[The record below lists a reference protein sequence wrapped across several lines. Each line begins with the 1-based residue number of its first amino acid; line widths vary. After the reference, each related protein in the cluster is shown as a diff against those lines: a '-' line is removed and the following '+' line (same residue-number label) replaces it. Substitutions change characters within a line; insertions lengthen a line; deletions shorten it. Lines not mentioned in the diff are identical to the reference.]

1 MPAPAKWSENKMSQ
15 IQSIIKNIQ
24 DVMWQDAGL
33 DGDAQR
39 ISQLVWMLFLKIF
52 DDREK
57 NLELID
63 SKYISPIPEKLRYRN
78 WAMDEEGMTGQ
89 ELADF
94 IDKDLFPALKDLS
107 VSESDTRGLLIKTI
121 FTDTYNYMKDGTLI
135 RKVFNKINE
144 INFNKKD
151 DRHAFGDLYEKILK
165 DLQNAGNAGEFYTPR
180 PLTKFIVEMVAP
192 KLGDKVL
199 DPACGTGGFLAEALE
214 FMRREVK
221 TTDDEKKLHT
231 NIHGTE
237 LKSLP
242 HMLAVT
248 NMILHGVEDPS
259 TILRGDMLS
268 RPYIDYGPKD
278 RVDVILANP
287 PFGAKVVEG
296 TEMNFPSQFRTKE
309 TADLFLVL
317 FVHLLKDG
325 GRAGIVLPDG
335 SLFGEGVKSKIKE
348 HLLTECNLHTIVR
361 LPPGVFNPYAGVNTN
376 LLFFTKGEPTKEV
389 WYYQMQLPA
398 GLRAY
403 TKTKPIQDREFDV
416 VKEWW
421 NNRENPPAGGDSAWK
436 VSIEDIKA
444 KNWNLDFKNPRG
456 GEVEEELGSKELVER
471 ILSKEDQI
479 KDLLE
484 KI

>member
-1 MPAPAKWSENKMSQ
+1 MSQ

-24 DVMWQDAGL
+24 DEMRKDAGL

-63 SKYISPIPEKLRYRN
+63 QKYVSPIPERFRYRN
-78 WAMDEEGMTGQ
+78 WAMNEEGMTGQ
-89 ELADF
+89 DLADF
-94 IDKDLFPALKDLS
+94 IDKELFPALKNLGFSGTDY
-107 VSESDTRGLLIKTI
+107 RGTLIKNI
-121 FTDTYNYMKDGTLI
+121 FSDTYNYMKNGTLI

-180 PLTKFIVEMVAP
+180 PLTKFLVEMTNP
-192 KLGDKVL
+192 TLGDKVL
-199 DPACGTGGFLAEALE
+199 DPACGTGGFLVNALE
-214 FMRREVK
+214 HMRAGVQ
-221 TTDDEKKLHT
+221 TAHDEKELHGH
-231 NIHGTE
+231 IHGVE
-237 LKSLP
+237 LKPLP
-242 HMLAVT
+242 HMLAIT

-259 TILRGDMLS
+259 TILHGDMLS
-268 RPYIDYGPKD
+268 RPYTDYGPKD

-287 PFGAKVVEG
+287 PFGGTVTDG
-296 TEMNFPSQFRTKE
+296 TELNFPSQFRTKE

-403 TKTKPIQDREFDV
+403 TKTKPITDREFEV

-421 NNRENPPAGGDSAWK
+421 NDRKENNFAWK

-444 KNWNLDFKNPRG
+444 RNWNLDVKNPRG
-456 GEVEEELGSKELVER
+456 GEVEEEIGSKELAER
-471 ILSKEDQI
+471 ILGKEAQI
-479 KDLLE
+479 KILLE
-484 KI
+484 NI

>member
-1 MPAPAKWSENKMSQ
+1 MSN
-15 IQSIIKNIQ
+15 IQSIIRNIQ
-24 DVMWQDAGL
+24 DVMRQDPGV
-33 DGDAQR
+33 DGDANR
-39 ISQLVWMLFLKIF
+39 IGQLVWMLFLKIF

-63 SKYISPIPEKLRYRN
+63 PKYKSPIPEKFRYRN
-78 WAMDEEGMTGQ
+78 WAQDEEGITGS

-94 IDKDLFPALKDLS
+94 IDKELFPALRSLS
-107 VSESDTRGLLIKTI
+107 VSQVDTRGYLIKNV
-121 FTDTYNYMKDGTLI
+121 FSDTYNYMKNGTLI

-180 PLTKFIVEMVAP
+180 PLTKFVVEMTDP
-192 KLGDKVL
+192 KFGDKVL
-199 DPACGTGGFLAEALE
+199 DPACGTGGFLVNALE
-214 FMRREVK
+214 YMRSGVK
-221 TTDDEKKLHT
+221 TADEEKKLHSFI
-231 NIHGTE
+231 NGTE
-237 LKSLP
+237 LKPLP
-242 HMLAVT
+242 HMLAIT

-259 TILRGDMLS
+259 TILRSDMLS
-268 RPYIDYGPKD
+268 RPYTEYGPKN

-287 PFGAKVVEG
+287 PFGGMVTDG
-296 TEMNFPSQFRTKE
+296 TELNFPAKFRNKATE
-309 TADLFLVL
+309 LLFLVL
-317 FVHLLKDG
+317 FVHLLKND
-325 GRAGIVLPDG
+325 GRAGIVVPDG
-335 SLFGEGVKSKIKE
+335 TLFSDGVGANIKE

-361 LPPGVFNPYAGVNTN
+361 LPAGVFNPYAGVNTN

-403 TKTKPIQDREFDV
+403 TKTKPITDKEFDV

-421 NNRENPPAGGDSAWK
+421 NDRKENDNAWK

-444 KNWNLDFKNPRG
+444 KNWNLDFKSPRG
-456 GEVEEELGSKELVER
+456 GVVEEEISSKELVER
-471 ILSKEDQI
+471 ILEKE
-479 KDLLE
+479 E
-484 KI
+484 KIMEFLKNI

>member
-1 MPAPAKWSENKMSQ
+1 MSQ
-15 IQSIIKNIQ
+15 IQTIIKNIQ
-24 DVMWQDAGL
+24 DIMWQDAGL

-63 SKYISPIPEKLRYRN
+63 PKYISPIPEQFRYRN
-78 WAMDEEGMTGQ
+78 WAVDDEGMTGQ

-94 IDKDLFPALKDLS
+94 IDKELFPTLKNLS
-107 VSESDTRGLLIKTI
+107 IAENNDRGLLIKTI

-165 DLQNAGNAGEFYTPR
+165 DLQSAGNAGEFYTPR
-180 PLTKFIVEMVAP
+180 PLTKFVVAMTAP
-192 KLGDKVL
+192 KLGEKVL

-214 FMRREVK
+214 FMRNEVE
-221 TTDDEKKLHT
+221 TTDQERQLHN

-268 RPYIDYGPKD
+268 RSYTDYGPRD

-317 FVHLLKDG
+317 FVHLLKNG

-348 HLLTECNLHTIVR
+348 YLLTECNLHTIVR

-376 LLFFTKGEPTKEV
+376 LLFFTKGEPTTDV
-389 WYYQMQLPA
+389 WYYQMQLPQ

-403 TKTKPIQDREFDV
+403 TKTKPITDKEFNV
-416 VKEWW
+416 VKDWW
-421 NNRENPPAGGDSAWK
+421 NNREENENAWK
-436 VSIEDIKA
+436 VAIEDIKA

-456 GEVEEELGSKELVER
+456 GEVEEELGSKELVDIIAQKNTE
-471 ILSKEDQI
+471 IQ
-479 KDLLE
+479 
-484 KI
+484 KIISGL

>member
-1 MPAPAKWSENKMSQ
+1 MRK
-15 IQSIIKNIQ
+15 
-24 DVMWQDAGL
+24 DAGL

-63 SKYISPIPEKLRYRN
+63 PKYKSPIPEKFRYRN
-78 WAMDEEGMTGQ
+78 WAMDVEGITGQ
-89 ELADF
+89 DLADF
-94 IDKDLFPALKDLS
+94 IDKELFPTLKSLS
-107 VSESDTRGLLIKTI
+107 VSAADSRGLLIKNI
-121 FTDTYNYMKDGTLI
+121 FSDTYNYMKNGTLI

-144 INFNKKD
+144 INFNKSD

-180 PLTKFIVEMVAP
+180 PLTKFVVEMTNP
-192 KLGDKVL
+192 KLGDRVL
-199 DPACGTGGFLAEALE
+199 DPACGTGGFLVNALE
-214 FMRREVK
+214 YMRSEVK
-221 TTDDEKKLHT
+221 TADDEKKLHGH
-231 NIHGTE
+231 IHGTE
-237 LKSLP
+237 LKPLP
-242 HMLAVT
+242 HMLAIT
-248 NMILHGVEDPS
+248 NMLLHGVEDP
-259 TILRGDMLS
+259 TTVLRGDMLA
-268 RPYIDYGPKD
+268 RPYSDYGPKD

-287 PFGAKVVEG
+287 PFGATVTDG
-296 TEMNFPSQFRTKE
+296 TELNFPSQFRTKE

-317 FVHLLKDG
+317 FVHLLKDD

-403 TKTKPIQDREFDV
+403 TKTKPITDREFEV

-421 NNRENPPAGGDSAWK
+421 NNRKENDNAWK

-444 KNWNLDFKNPRG
+444 RNWNLDVKNPKG
-456 GEVEEELGSKELVER
+456 GEVEDEVGSKELVER
-471 ILSKEDQI
+471 ILGKEGEI
-479 KDLLE
+479 KELL
-484 KI
+484 INL

>member
-1 MPAPAKWSENKMSQ
+1 MSN

-24 DVMWQDAGL
+24 GVMRQDPGV
-33 DGDAQR
+33 DGDANR
-39 ISQLVWMLFLKIF
+39 IGQLVWMLFLKIF

-63 SKYISPIPEKLRYRN
+63 PKYKSPIPEKFRYRN
-78 WAMDEEGMTGQ
+78 WAQDEEGITGS

-94 IDKDLFPALKDLS
+94 IDKELFPALRSLS
-107 VSESDTRGLLIKTI
+107 VSQVDTRGYLIKNV
-121 FTDTYNYMKDGTLI
+121 FSDTYNYMKNGTLI

-180 PLTKFIVEMVAP
+180 PLTKFVVEMTDP
-192 KLGDKVL
+192 KFGDKVL
-199 DPACGTGGFLAEALE
+199 DPACGTGGFLVNALE
-214 FMRREVK
+214 YMRSGVK
-221 TTDDEKKLHT
+221 TADEEKKLHSF
-231 NIHGTE
+231 IHGTE
-237 LKSLP
+237 LKPLP
-242 HMLAVT
+242 HMLAIT

-268 RPYIDYGPKD
+268 RPYTEYGPKD

-287 PFGAKVVEG
+287 PFGGTVTDG
-296 TEMNFPSQFRTKE
+296 TELNFPAKFRTKS
-309 TADLFLVL
+309 TAELFLFL

-335 SLFGEGVKSKIKE
+335 SLFGEGVIANVRE
-348 HLLTECNLHTIVR
+348 LLMTECNLHTIVR
-361 LPPGVFNPYAGVNTN
+361 LPPGVFSPYAGVNTN
-376 LLFFTKGEPTKEV
+376 LLFFAKGEPTKEV

-403 TKTKPIQDREFDV
+403 TKTKPITDTEFDV
-416 VKEWW
+416 VKDWW
-421 NNRENPPAGGDSAWK
+421 GDRKESDSAWK
-436 VSIEDIKA
+436 VSIEEIKA
-444 KNWNLDFKNPRG
+444 KSWNLDFKNPKG
-456 GEVEEELGSKELVER
+456 GLVEEEFSSKEL
-471 ILSKEDQI
+471 I
-479 KDLLE
+479 E
-484 KI
+484 KISKRSDEIKFFLNSL

>member
-1 MPAPAKWSENKMSQ
+1 MSH
-15 IQSIIKNIQ
+15 IQSTIKNIQ
-24 DVMWQDAGL
+24 DIMRQDAGL
-33 DGDAQR
+33 DGDANR
-39 ISQLVWMLFLKIF
+39 IAQLVWMLFLKIF

-63 SKYISPIPEKLRYRN
+63 PSYISPIPERFRYRT
-78 WAMDEEGMTGQ
+78 WAADDSGMTGS

-94 IDKDLFPALKDLS
+94 IDSELFPALKNLS

-180 PLTKFIVEMVAP
+180 PLTKFVVDRVDP

-214 FMRREVK
+214 HMRRDVK
-221 TTDDEKKLHT
+221 NAADEKKLHT
-231 NIHGTE
+231 CIHGTE

-268 RPYIDYGPKD
+268 RPYIDYGPRD

-287 PFGAKVVEG
+287 PFGAKVVDG
-296 TEMNFPSQFRTKE
+296 TEMNFPSSFRTKE

-317 FVHLLKDG
+317 FVHLLRDG

-348 HLLTECNLHTIVR
+348 ELLTKCNLHTIVR
-361 LPPGVFNPYAGVNTN
+361 LPSGVFNPYAGVNTN
-376 LLFFTKGEPTKEV
+376 LLFFTKGEPTQEV

-403 TKTKPIQDREFDV
+403 TKTKPITDREFEV
-416 VKEWW
+416 VKDWW
-421 NNRENPPAGGDSAWK
+421 GNRVENENAWR
-436 VSIEDIKA
+436 VSIEDIRA

-456 GEVEEELGSKELVER
+456 GEVEEEIS
-471 ILSKEDQI
+471 S
-479 KDLLE
+479 E
-484 KI
+484 KIIQKIVKDEEKILEIIKKGL

>member
-1 MPAPAKWSENKMSQ
+1 MSQ
-15 IQSIIKNIQ
+15 IQSIVKNIQ
-24 DVMWQDAGL
+24 DIMWKDAGL

-63 SKYISPIPEKLRYRN
+63 PNYKSPIPEQFRYRN
-78 WAMDEEGMTGQ
+78 WAMDEEGITGQ
-89 ELADF
+89 DLADF
-94 IDKDLFPALKDLS
+94 IDKELFPALKNLS
-107 VSESDTRGLLIKTI
+107 VSESDTRGLLIKNI
-121 FTDTYNYMKDGTLI
+121 FSDTYNYMKNGTLI

-144 INFNKKD
+144 INFNKSD

-180 PLTKFIVEMVAP
+180 PLTKFVVDMVDP
-192 KLGDKVL
+192 KLGDQVL

-214 FMRREVK
+214 HMRREVK
-221 TTDDEKKLHT
+221 NAADEKKLHT
-231 NIHGTE
+231 CIQGTE
-237 LKSLP
+237 LKPLP
-242 HMLAVT
+242 HMLAIT

-259 TILRGDMLS
+259 TIIRGDMLA
-268 RPYIDYGPKD
+268 RPYTDYGPRD
-278 RVDVILANP
+278 RVDAIVANP
-287 PFGAKVVEG
+287 PFGGMVTDG
-296 TEMNFPSQFRTKE
+296 TELNFPSQFRTRE

-325 GRAGIVLPDG
+325 GKAGIVLPDG

-403 TKTKPIQDREFDV
+403 TKTKPITDREFEM

-421 NNRENPPAGGDSAWK
+421 NDRKENECAWK

-444 KNWNLDFKNPRG
+444 KKWNLDFKNPHV
-456 GEVEEELGSKELVER
+456 GEVEEELGSKELMER

-479 KDLLE
+479 KDLL
-484 KI
+484 KNI

>member
-1 MPAPAKWSENKMSQ
+1 MSQ

-24 DVMWQDAGL
+24 DEMRKDAGL

-63 SKYISPIPEKLRYRN
+63 PKYKSPIPEKFRYRN
-78 WAMDEEGMTGQ
+78 WAQDEEGITGS

-94 IDKDLFPALKDLS
+94 IDKELFPALRNLS
-107 VSESDTRGLLIKTI
+107 VSASDLRGYLIKNI
-121 FTDTYNYMKDGTLI
+121 FSDTYNYMKNGTLI

-180 PLTKFIVEMVAP
+180 PLTKFVVEMVNP
-192 KLGDKVL
+192 KFGDKVL
-199 DPACGTGGFLAEALE
+199 DPSCGTGGFLVNALE
-214 FMRREVK
+214 YMREGVSTAK
-221 TTDDEKKLHT
+221 DEKKLHSD
-231 NIHGTE
+231 IHGVE
-237 LKSLP
+237 LKPLP
-242 HMLAVT
+242 HMLAIT

-268 RPYIDYGPKD
+268 RPYTEYGPKD
-278 RVDVILANP
+278 RVDVIIANP
-287 PFGAKVVEG
+287 PFGGTVTDG
-296 TEMNFPSQFRTKE
+296 TELNFPSQFRTKE

-361 LPPGVFNPYAGVNTN
+361 LPAGVFNPYAGVNTN

-389 WYYQMQLPA
+389 WYYQMQLPT

-403 TKTKPIQDREFDV
+403 TKTKPITDKEFDV

-421 NNRENPPAGGDSAWK
+421 NDRKEDDNAWK
-436 VSIEDIKA
+436 VSIEDIKT

-456 GEVEEELGSKELVER
+456 GEVEEEVSSKELVEK
-471 ILSKEDQI
+471 ILEKEDKI
-479 KDLLE
+479 KKLLE
-484 KI
+484 NI

>member
-1 MPAPAKWSENKMSQ
+1 MRK
-15 IQSIIKNIQ
+15 
-24 DVMWQDAGL
+24 DAGL

-63 SKYISPIPEKLRYRN
+63 PKYKSPIPEKFRYRN
-78 WAMDEEGMTGQ
+78 WAQDEEGITGS

-94 IDKDLFPALKDLS
+94 IDKELFPALRNLS
-107 VSESDTRGLLIKTI
+107 ISSTDSRGYLIKSI
-121 FTDTYNYMKDGTLI
+121 FSDTYNYMKNGTLI

-180 PLTKFIVEMVAP
+180 PLTKFVVEMVDP
-192 KLGDKVL
+192 KFGDKVL
-199 DPACGTGGFLAEALE
+199 DPACGTGGFLVNALE
-214 FMRREVK
+214 YIREGVHTAK
-221 TTDDEKKLHT
+221 DEKKLHGD
-231 NIHGTE
+231 IHGVE
-237 LKSLP
+237 LKPLP
-242 HMLAVT
+242 HMLAIT

-259 TILRGDMLS
+259 TVLRGDMLS
-268 RPYIDYGPKD
+268 RPYTEYGPKD
-278 RVDVILANP
+278 RVDVIIANP
-287 PFGAKVVEG
+287 PFGGTVADG
-296 TEMNFPSQFRTKE
+296 TELNFPSQFRTKS
-309 TADLFLVL
+309 TAELFLFL

-325 GRAGIVLPDG
+325 GRAGVVLPDG
-335 SLFGEGVKSKIKE
+335 SLFGDGVIAKVRE
-348 HLLTECNLHTIVR
+348 HLMTECNLHTIVR

-376 LLFFTKGEPTKEV
+376 LLFFTKAEGPERSRTETVTKEV
-389 WYYQMQLPA
+389 WYYQMQLPT

-403 TKTKPIQDREFDV
+403 TKTKPITDKEFDV

-421 NNRENPPAGGDSAWK
+421 KNRKEDDNAWK

-456 GEVEEELGSKELVER
+456 GAVEEEITSRELVKR
-471 ILSKEDQI
+471 ISKKEEEI
-479 KDLLE
+479 KMIINTL
-484 KI
+484 I

>member
-1 MPAPAKWSENKMSQ
+1 MSA

-24 DVMWQDAGL
+24 DEMRKDAGL

-52 DDREK
+52 DDREA

-63 SKYISPIPEKLRYRN
+63 PNYVSPIPERFRYRT
-78 WAMDEEGMTGQ
+78 WAIDDEGITGQ

-94 IDKDLFPALKDLS
+94 IDKELFPTLRTLS
-107 VSESDTRGLLIKTI
+107 VSDADNRGLLIRNI
-121 FTDTYNYMKDGTLI
+121 FTDTYNYMKNGTLI

-144 INFNKKD
+144 INFNKRD

-180 PLTKFIVEMVAP
+180 PLTKFVVEMTDP
-192 KLGDKVL
+192 KPGDRIL
-199 DPACGTGGFLAEALE
+199 DPACGTGGFLVNALE
-214 FMRREVK
+214 YMRTSVA
-221 TTDDEKKLHT
+221 TADDERKLHT

-237 LKSLP
+237 LKPLP
-242 HMLAVT
+242 HMLAIT

-268 RPYIDYGPKD
+268 RPYTDYGPRD

-287 PFGAKVVEG
+287 PFGGTVTDG
-296 TEMNFPSQFRTKE
+296 TELNFPSQYRTRE

-317 FVHLLKDG
+317 FVHLLREG

-335 SLFGEGVKSKIKE
+335 SLFGEGVKSKIRE

-376 LLFFTKGEPTKEV
+376 LLFFTKGVPTQAV
-389 WYYQMQLPA
+389 WYYQMTTPPGMKQ
-398 GLRAY
+398 Y
-403 TKTKPIQDREFDV
+403 TKGKPITDREFDV
-416 VKEWW
+416 VREWW
-421 NNRENPPAGGDSAWK
+421 HNRTENDHAWQ
-436 VSIEDIKA
+436 VPIDDIKA
-444 KNWNLDFKNPRG
+444 KNWNLDFKNPKG
-456 GEVEEELGSKELVER
+456 GEVEEELSSKELLER
-471 ILSKEDQI
+471 IQNTEHQI
-479 KDLLE
+479 QDGISALLR
-484 KI
+484 

>member
-1 MPAPAKWSENKMSQ
+1 MSQ

-24 DVMWQDAGL
+24 NEMRKDAGL

-39 ISQLVWMLFLKIF
+39 IAQLVWMLFLKIF
-52 DDREK
+52 DDRER

-63 SKYISPIPEKLRYRN
+63 AKYISPIPEKFRYRN

-94 IDKDLFPALKDLS
+94 IDKDLFPTLKGLS
-107 VSESDTRGLLIKTI
+107 VSQNDTRGLLIKTI

-144 INFNKKD
+144 INFNKSD

-180 PLTKFIVEMVAP
+180 PLTKFIVEMTAP

-199 DPACGTGGFLAEALE
+199 DPACGTGGFLVEALE
-214 FMRREVK
+214 QMRRGVQ
-221 TTDDEKKLHT
+221 TANQEKDLHG

-242 HMLAVT
+242 HMLAIT

-268 RPYIDYGPKD
+268 RPYTDYGPKD
-278 RVDVILANP
+278 RVDVIVANP
-287 PFGAKVVEG
+287 PFGGTVTDG
-296 TEMNFPSQFRTKE
+296 TELNFPSQFRTRE

-317 FVHLLKDG
+317 FVHLLREG

-361 LPPGVFNPYAGVNTN
+361 LPSGVFNPYAGVNTN
-376 LLFFTKGEPTKEV
+376 LLFFTKGEPTREV

-403 TKTKPIQDREFDV
+403 TKTKPITDGEFDV

-421 NNRENPPAGGDSAWK
+421 ENRVENKNAWK
-436 VSIEDIKA
+436 VSIDDIKE
-444 KNWNLDFKNPRG
+444 KNWNLDFKNPHV
-456 GEVEEELGSKELVER
+456 GEGEEELSSSELKQK
-471 ILSKEDQI
+471 I
-479 KDLLE
+479 LE
-484 KI
+484 KENKINNLIKNI

>member
-1 MPAPAKWSENKMSQ
+1 MSSN

-24 DVMWQDAGL
+24 DEMRKDAGL

-57 NLELID
+57 QLELID
-63 SKYISPIPEKLRYRN
+63 PKYKSPIPEQFRYRN
-78 WAMDEEGMTGQ
+78 WAIDEEGITGQ
-89 ELADF
+89 DLADF
-94 IDKDLFPALKDLS
+94 IDKELFPALKNLS
-107 VSESDTRGLLIKTI
+107 VSPADTRGLLIKNI
-121 FTDTYNYMKDGTLI
+121 FSDTYNYMKNGTLI

-144 INFNKKD
+144 INFNKSD

-165 DLQNAGNAGEFYTPR
+165 DLQNAGNSGEFYTPR
-180 PLTKFIVEMVAP
+180 PLTKFVVEMVDP
-192 KLGDKVL
+192 KMGDKVL
-199 DPACGTGGFLAEALE
+199 DPACGTGGFLVNALE
-214 FMRREVK
+214 YIRTSVK
-221 TTDDEKKLHT
+221 TAVDEKKLHSYI
-231 NIHGTE
+231 NGVE
-237 LKSLP
+237 LKPLP
-242 HMLAVT
+242 HMLAIT

-268 RPYIDYGPKD
+268 RPYTDYGPKD

-287 PFGAKVVEG
+287 PFGGTVTDG
-296 TEMNFPSQFRTKE
+296 TELNFPSQFRTKE

-325 GRAGIVLPDG
+325 GRAGIILPDG

-376 LLFFTKGEPTKEV
+376 LLFFTKGQPTKEV

-403 TKTKPIQDREFDV
+403 TKTKPITDKEFEV

-421 NNRENPPAGGDSAWK
+421 GDRKENDFAWK
-436 VSIEDIKA
+436 VSIENIKA
-444 KNWNLDFKNPRG
+444 KNWNLDFKNPKG
-456 GEVEEELGSKELVER
+456 GEVEEEISSKELVEK
-471 ILSKEDQI
+471 ILRREEETKKLL
-479 KDLLE
+479 KD
-484 KI
+484 I

>member
-1 MPAPAKWSENKMSQ
+1 MSSN

-24 DVMWQDAGL
+24 REMRKDVGL

-57 NLELID
+57 NLELINP
-63 SKYISPIPEKLRYRN
+63 SYTSPIPEKFRYRN
-78 WAMDEEGMTGQ
+78 WAMDVEGITGQ

-94 IDKDLFPALKDLS
+94 IDKELFPTLKSLS
-107 VSESDTRGLLIKTI
+107 VSATDARGLLIKNI
-121 FTDTYNYMKDGTLI
+121 FSDTYNYMKNGTLI

-144 INFNKKD
+144 INFNKSD

-180 PLTKFIVEMVAP
+180 PLTKFVVEMTNP
-192 KLGDKVL
+192 KLGDTVL
-199 DPACGTGGFLAEALE
+199 DPACGTGGFLVNALE
-214 FMRREVK
+214 YMRESVQ
-221 TTDDEKKLHT
+221 TVDDEKKLHGS
-231 NIHGTE
+231 IHGTE
-237 LKSLP
+237 LKPLP
-242 HMLAVT
+242 HMLAIT

-259 TILRGDMLS
+259 TILRGDMLA
-268 RPYIDYGPKD
+268 RPYTDYGPKD

-287 PFGAKVVEG
+287 PFGGTVTDG
-296 TEMNFPSQFRTKE
+296 TELNFPTQFRTKE

-348 HLLTECNLHTIVR
+348 YLLTECNLHTIVR

-403 TKTKPIQDREFDV
+403 TKTKPITDREFEV

-421 NNRENPPAGGDSAWK
+421 NDRVENDNAWK

-444 KNWNLDFKNPRG
+444 RNWNLDVKNPRG
-456 GEVEEELGSKELVER
+456 GEVEEEVGSKELVAR
-471 ILSKEDQI
+471 ILGKEDEI
-479 KDLLE
+479 KGLL
-484 KI
+484 KSI

>member
-1 MPAPAKWSENKMSQ
+1 MSQ

-24 DVMWQDAGL
+24 DVMWKDAGL

-63 SKYISPIPEKLRYRN
+63 PKYKSPIPEQFRYRN
-78 WAMDEEGMTGQ
+78 WAMDEEGITGQ
-89 ELADF
+89 DLADF
-94 IDKDLFPALKDLS
+94 IDKELFPALKNLS
-107 VSESDTRGLLIKTI
+107 VSESDARGLLIKNI
-121 FTDTYNYMKDGTLI
+121 FSDTYNYMKNGTLI

-144 INFNKKD
+144 INFNKSD

-180 PLTKFIVEMVAP
+180 PLTKFVVDMVDP

-214 FMRREVK
+214 HMRRDVK
-221 TTDDEKKLHT
+221 NADDEKKLHT
-231 NIHGTE
+231 CIHGTE
-237 LKSLP
+237 LKPLP
-242 HMLAVT
+242 HMLAIT

-259 TILRGDMLS
+259 TILRGDMLA
-268 RPYIDYGPKD
+268 RPYTDYGPRD
-278 RVDVILANP
+278 RVDAIVANP
-287 PFGAKVVEG
+287 PFGGMVTDG
-296 TEMNFPSQFRTKE
+296 TELNFPSQFRTRE

-403 TKTKPIQDREFDV
+403 TKTKPITDREFEV

-421 NNRENPPAGGDSAWK
+421 NDRNENDFAWK

-444 KNWNLDFKNPRG
+444 RNWNLDFKNPHV
-456 GEVEEELGSKELVER
+456 GEVEEELGSKELTER
-471 ILSKEDQI
+471 ILKKEDQI
-479 KDLLE
+479 KGLLGN
-484 KI
+484 I

>member
-1 MPAPAKWSENKMSQ
+1 MSPIHTIITN
-15 IQSIIKNIQ
+15 IQSI
-24 DVMWQDAGL
+24 MWQDAGL

-63 SKYISPIPEKLRYRN
+63 PSYKSPIPERFRYRN
-78 WAMDEEGMTGQ
+78 WAMNEEGITGR

-94 IDKDLFPALKDLS
+94 IDKELFPELKNLS
-107 VSESDTRGLLIKTI
+107 VAEQDSRGLLIKTV
-121 FTDTYNYMKDGTLI
+121 FADTYNYMKDGTLI

-144 INFNKKD
+144 VNFNKKD
-151 DRHAFGDLYEKILK
+151 DRHAFGDIYEKILK

-180 PLTKFIVEMVAP
+180 PLTKFVVEMVDP

-199 DPACGTGGFLAEALE
+199 DPACGTGGFLVEALE
-214 FMRREVK
+214 HMRSEVK
-221 TTDDEKKLHT
+221 TTEDEKKLHA

-259 TILRGDMLS
+259 TILHSDMLS
-268 RPYIDYGPKD
+268 RPYTDYGPKD
-278 RVDVILANP
+278 RVDAILANP

-296 TEMNFPSQFRTKE
+296 TELNFPLQFRTKE

-348 HLLTECNLHTIVR
+348 LLLTECNLHTIIR
-361 LPPGVFNPYAGVNTN
+361 LPSGVFNPYAGVNTN
-376 LLFFTKGEPTKEV
+376 LLFFTKGGPTKEV
-389 WYYQMQLPA
+389 WYYQMQLPE

-403 TKTKPIQDREFDV
+403 TKTMPITHKEFDV

-421 NNRENPPAGGDSAWK
+421 NDRKENDNAWK
-436 VSIEDIKA
+436 VSIEDIKSRS
-444 KNWNLDFKNPRG
+444 WNLDFKNPRG
-456 GEVEEELGSKELVER
+456 GKEEEEISSKDLVER
-471 ILSKEDQI
+471 ILEKEKKI
-479 KDLLE
+479 KDLLQN
-484 KI
+484 I

>member
-1 MPAPAKWSENKMSQ
+1 MSQ
-15 IQSIIKNIQ
+15 IQSVIKNIQ
-24 DVMWQDAGL
+24 DEMRKDAGL

-63 SKYISPIPEKLRYRN
+63 PKYKSPIPEQFRYRN
-78 WAMDEEGMTGQ
+78 WAMDEEGITGQ
-89 ELADF
+89 DLADF
-94 IDKDLFPALKDLS
+94 IDKELFPALKNLS
-107 VSESDTRGLLIKTI
+107 VSETDARGLLIKNI
-121 FTDTYNYMKDGTLI
+121 FSDTYNYMKNGTLI

-151 DRHAFGDLYEKILK
+151 DRHDFGDLYEKILK

-180 PLTKFIVEMVAP
+180 PLTKFVVEMTSP

-199 DPACGTGGFLAEALE
+199 DPACGTGGFLVNALE
-214 FMRREVK
+214 YMRAEVK
-221 TTDDEKKLHT
+221 TAADEKKLHGY
-231 NIHGTE
+231 IHGVE
-237 LKSLP
+237 LKPLP
-242 HMLAVT
+242 HMLAIT

-268 RPYIDYGPKD
+268 RPYTDYGPKD

-287 PFGAKVVEG
+287 PFGGTVTDG
-296 TEMNFPSQFRTKE
+296 TELNFPSQFRTRE

-403 TKTKPIQDREFDV
+403 TKTKPITDGEFDV
-416 VKEWW
+416 VKAWW
-421 NNRENPPAGGDSAWK
+421 NDRKENDFAWK

-456 GEVEEELGSKELVER
+456 GEVEEEVGSKELVER
-471 ILSKEDQI
+471 ILEKEDQI

-484 KI
+484 NI